1 MAPKKPSGKRVPTHS
16 ELVKGAQTD
25 DLSEAVTMDLH
36 NVGVE
41 EVDGLE
47 VCPKLKSL
55 DLSFNKIQD
64 MKNLDC
70 MTDLRELKLYDN
82 RIKYLKGLL
91 TLTALQSLD
100 LSGNRIEY
108 IEGITHLKQVTTLR
122 LAHNKIMELS
132 GFGKMS
138 GLQLLD
144 VSNNRISV
152 MEGLQGC
159 TALREL
165 VLNGNK
171 ITAIEGLGRC
181 SRLTELA
188 LNGNKLTS
196 LRGLKEVATSVDI
209 LWLAENQLESLRGV
223 PDCLPK
229 LTELY
234 IADNKLTS
242 LQPLDKCCQN
252 LEVLDVSRNKLASVK
267 RLAAALSP
275 LGELAELKAEG
286 NPICFQPE
294 GQTPYRERVLS
305 LLSQLRY
312 LDEDEVTEPERL
324 WLKRGGN
331 SHFEVEGDTSDF
343 MPTEEEMEEYKRQM
357 GIRSAVPA
365 MGSPNASR
373 PASAS
378 SRPGTGHAAASCS
391 GSMKRPGSSGGSR
404 PSTPG
409 SATLPQGIAPVGPLG
424 RPSTPRSGGQPAVSG
439 RMVGTPLMS
448 QRPPSARSSSGAAVM
463 RPEQYEESLVQFTN
477 TMDQFQMQMQDVVT
491 KLRADLSKDLPEATA
506 AVRANGMRGIT
517 AALPD
522 LPQLP
527 TFATRSDTDA
537 AMKKEARQAAAET
550 AKKHTAAVAAA
561 PSKAPQRLRN
571 ASSSQGAAAAAASK
585 ARAAEGGDVG
595 VGPPQRSRVSR
606 VSDSINAMPGK
617 ASALLDHFSRLFPGD
632 PNPEEEG
639 KAAEKEGCAAAGAAE
654 VAAAAPPPAAV
665 DRPHSRG
672 GYKATGGFTRFDMD
686 DDGAIGAPAARSP
699 SSSRTRNDL
708 PANEGGTHEQARM
721 QAEPQNTRFTRVDMD
736 DDLDAAG
743 YSTATGGGGGGGR
756 GGAMDLQAQMEAIER
771 TAADYAAV
779 ASADAGVSEGL
790 YDNSALEMLERSG
803 QNGVGGNGGRACAP
817 EHHRPLA
824 SVLGNGDA
832 QPPEDIRFTNID
844 SSGTGESGGGPP
856 PASYSKFK
864 LPASKSKGAVAAG
877 GGAVVTKPSVG
888 NGARNGGSALGGRLS
903 TEPSSATSTTSIGS
917 KSLGG
922 GASSGSSA
930 AGGLKKQ
937 RPISAKG
944 GQGLQK
950 RAPGGLLA
958 KKQ

>member
-16 ELVKGAQTD
+16 ELVKGAQT
-25 DLSEAVTMDLH
+25 
-36 NVGVE
+36 E
-41 EVDGLE
+41 EPGL
-47 VCPKLKSL
+47 L
-55 DLSFNKIQD
+55 
-64 MKNLDC
+64 
-70 MTDLRELKLYDN
+70 TDLRELKLYDN

-743 YSTATGGGGGGGR
+743 YSTAKGSR